1 MRTYVVAVVV
11 LIASVW
17 SSPAVADDPQIYS
30 DQDLIE
36 AALEVCQV
44 PEEKAAGAANLAR
57 ALLSLEDAADAP
69 EQYRGLI
76 LARACSEA
84 RFDASAVGDNGK
96 AVGLMQFHGWVRSY
110 GVDRL
115 DPIESVRFHLERV
128 RQMIPKVTAA
138 CGRQTEAS
146 AWLSAW
152 VRSIRA
158 PGKAKCQ
165 SRPLEI
171 KVLAR
176 MHQIADAR
184 RRGVADGR

>member
-1 MRTYVVAVVV
+1 MRKHFVVAVV
-11 LIASVW
+11 LFSLLW

-36 AALEVCQV
+36 AALDVCRVPDDKVVEVV
-44 PEEKAAGAANLAR
+44 RLAR

-84 RFDASAVGDNGK
+84 RFDTAAVGDSGK

-128 RQMIPKVTAA
+128 RQMLPKVKAA
-138 CGRQTEAS
+138 CGRQSEA
-146 AWLSAW
+146 AEWLSAW

-158 PGKAKCQ
+158 PGKGRCE
-165 SRPLEI
+165 SRPLELR
-171 KVLAR
+171 VLVR
-176 MHQIADAR
+176 MHEFVDAR
-184 RRGVADGR
+184 RRGIADGR